1 MKRTVLS
8 LFAVTG
14 FISVVEAQD
23 VTIPDANFKAYLV
36 GNSSINTN
44 ANAEISLTEAANF
57 NGIMNC
63 ASLGITDLTGI
74 EAFTGSFTLDCSGNQ
89 ITTLD
94 LSANTGLYNILQLD
108 GNPLTLVT
116 FPTTTNTLLL
126 KCANTP
132 LTTIDVSGMTGL
144 THIWAMQNN
153 FTTLDLSANST
164 LIGMNL
170 SQSGGSANPFTTID
184 LTGLVNLQWL
194 VIDYSFLTD
203 LNISPCTDLISL
215 NVSNNDNLAELNMA
229 NGNNMSFAP
238 GDFNATN
245 CPDLTC
251 VQVDNVMF
259 SNAVWTSAVDAGVS
273 FSLDCSSAAGVTNTT
288 TTMFTIYP
296 NPAISEITIQSEE
309 TIESIH
315 IFDIFGNLL
324 QTETTTTI
332 IAIEALPAGV
342 YFVSVKTRNGVAQ
355 QKFIKN

>member
-1 MKRTVLS
+1 MKKSLLS
-8 LFAVTG
+8 LVVIAG
-14 FISVVEAQD
+14 CISGATAQD
-23 VTIPDANFKAYLV
+23 VTIPDVNFKTYLV

-44 ANAEISLTEAANF
+44 ANTEISVTEAANF

-63 ASLGITDLTGI
+63 AGLGITDLTGI

-108 GNPLTLVT
+108 GNPLTSVT
-116 FPTTTNTLLL
+116 FPTTNNTLLL

-132 LTTIDVSGMTGL
+132 LTTIDVSGMSGL

-153 FTTLDLSANST
+153 FTTLDFSANTT

-203 LNISPCTDLISL
+203 LDISPCTDLVSL
-215 NVSNNDNLAELNMA
+215 NVSNNDSLVELNMA

-245 CPDLTC
+245 CPGLTC
-251 VQVDNVMF
+251 VEVDNVAF
-259 SNAVWTSAVDAGVS
+259 SNAVWTSAVDPGVS
-273 FSLDCSSAAGVTNTT
+273 FSLDCSSAAGIMNTT
-288 TTMFTIYP
+288 TTMFILYP
-296 NPAISEITIQSEE
+296 NPAVSEITIQSEE

-315 IFDIFGNLL
+315 IFDVFGNLV
-324 QTETTTTI
+324 QTETGSVI
-332 IAIEALPAGV
+332 DIQALSSGV